1 MWHQADC
8 NHQVASGHSSCSSLS
23 SRRFNSSHPSL
34 LKLKRCQILSA
45 HSSLCQMQTFDQADH
60 LKSYDETASSL
71 SNPSGS
77 AQAFL
82 SALPHLLQVP
92 AKSHVSFCSPFQV
105 DPSRFKS
112 RCADSMDATV
122 DAVAG
127 VGATV
132 DVAVAWP
139 RLILVAENCIRA
151 VNQCSQPGT
160 SSQHVLCQ

>member
-1 MWHQADC
+1 
-8 NHQVASGHSSCSSLS
+8 
-23 SRRFNSSHPSL
+23 
-34 LKLKRCQILSA
+34 
-45 HSSLCQMQTFDQADH
+45 MQTFAQADH
-60 LKSYDETASSL
+60 LKSSDETASSL

-105 DPSRFKS
+105 DPSTFKS

-122 DAVAG
+122 TAVAG

-132 DVAVAWP
+132 DVDVAMAVA
-139 RLILVAENCIRA
+139 VAALDLGHCKLHPCCQSMFSTTHQPPACA
-151 VNQCSQPGT
+151 VSMNVPG
-160 SSQHVLCQ
+160 QGVHVPDQAPTP